1 MDDFE
6 RRNETMIREM
16 GADREM
22 SQQTSQWFQQASK
35 WEYSYHFKWLGL
47 PIIQFPQDLVAIQE
61 IVWQVKPDLIIEII
75 EQVHKA
81 RQVLVVLSTQRKRL
95 FGPPAELA

>member
-1 MDDFE
+1 MGLV
-6 RRNETMIREM
+6 RSIRPM
-16 GADREM
+16 RTALFLLGIILPSIQNVPVKGQHVSHGHLSRM
-22 SQQTSQWFQQASK
+22 HGMAS
-35 WEYSYHFKWLGL
+35 
-47 PIIQFPQDLVAIQE
+47 A
-61 IVWQVKPDLIIEII
+61 IIEII